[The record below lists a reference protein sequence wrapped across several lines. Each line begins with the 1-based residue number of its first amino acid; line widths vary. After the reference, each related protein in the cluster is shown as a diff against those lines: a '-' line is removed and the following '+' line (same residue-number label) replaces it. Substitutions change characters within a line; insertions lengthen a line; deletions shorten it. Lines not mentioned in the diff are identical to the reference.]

1 MRRLTF
7 DPTRIRRLALI
18 SLILQT
24 TKGVAGR
31 TRLQKITYLVNLIGW
46 NSLND
51 FKFHDYGTYSETLVK
66 EVEGMVDNEWIEES
80 AFPTPAGNTM
90 FSYRIPR
97 NRRSVTNSL
106 ISRVRDVDERLVTRT
121 IGLTRQLDDFSK
133 EDLEI
138 MSTLAFLRKTKP
150 HLNNDQLVE
159 LANQLKPHFN
169 VEEFRRGLRIFN
181 ILRPFVD

>member
-1 MRRLTF
+1 M
-7 DPTRIRRLALI
+7 P
-18 SLILQT
+18 
-24 TKGVAGR
+24 
-31 TRLQKITYLVNLIGW
+31 
-46 NSLND
+46 
-51 FKFHDYGTYSETLVK
+51 
-66 EVEGMVDNEWIEES
+66 
-80 AFPTPAGNTM
+80 
-90 FSYRIPR
+90 SYRIPR

-159 LANQLKPHFN
+159 LANQLKPHFD

-181 ILRPFVD
+181 VLRPFVD